1 MRTFGASLVAI
12 FVMGAVPVAAQT
24 AGAAPAAAPAPAP
37 VAATPAPAAAPA
49 PAPTPSAAPAAAPAA
64 VAQPPV
70 NAGPTPEE
78 IAALR
83 EEYETL
89 RQREAAVS
97 TAAQPATAQTMA
109 ELDAVRTRMES
120 LEATLPL
127 ETWKQSTLAFFM
139 EQMRQAPPAL
149 PTGVPPDLK
158 IEPGVV
164 QLADNTVLYSAPDP
178 AQGTALK
185 SSVGPTPVL
194 RIAKHGP
201 MMMIWT
207 ADVGFAY
214 VVSQFV
220 EVFE

>member
-37 VAATPAPAAAPA
+37 AAAAPA
-49 PAPTPSAAPAAAPAA
+49 PSAAPAAAPAA
-64 VAQPPV
+64 VAQPTV

-109 ELDAVRTRMES
+109 ELEAVRARMES
-120 LEATLPL
+120 LEATMPL

-158 IEPGVV
+158 IEPRVV

>member
-12 FVMGAVPVAAQT
+12 LVMGAVQVAAQT
-24 AGAAPAAAPAPAP
+24 ADVAPAAAPVPAP
-37 VAATPAPAAAPA
+37 VAPAPAPAAAPE
-49 PAPTPSAAPAAAPAA
+49 AAPEA
-64 VAQPPV
+64 VEQPHV

-97 TAAQPATAQTMA
+97 AAAQPATAQTMA
-109 ELDAVRTRMES
+109 ELDAVRARIGT
-120 LEATLPL
+120 LEATQPL
-127 ETWKQSTLAFFM
+127 ETWKQNTLAFFM

-149 PTGVPPDLK
+149 PPGVPPDLK

-164 QLADNTVLYSAPDP
+164 QLADNTVMYSSPDP
-178 AQGTALK
+178 ALGIALK

>member
-1 MRTFGASLVAI
+1 MRTFGASFVAI
-12 FVMGAVPVAAQT
+12 LVMGAVPVAAQT
-24 AGAAPAAAPAPAP
+24 AGAAPAAAPVPAPA
-37 VAATPAPAAAPA
+37 AATPAPTAAPA
-49 PAPTPSAAPAAAPAA
+49 PAPAATPAA
-64 VAQPPV
+64 VMQPPV

-97 TAAQPATAQTMA
+97 TAAQPATAQTIA
-109 ELDAVRTRMES
+109 ELDAVRARIVS
-120 LEATLPL
+120 LEAKQPL
-127 ETWKQSTLAFFM
+127 ETWKQNTLAFFM

-149 PTGVPPDLK
+149 PPGVPPDLK

-185 SSVGPTPVL
+185 SSVDPTPVL

>member
-12 FVMGAVPVAAQT
+12 LVMGAVQVAAQT
-24 AGAAPAAAPAPAP
+24 AGVAPAAAPVPAP
-37 VAATPAPAAAPA
+37 VAPAPAPAPAAAPE
-49 PAPTPSAAPAAAPAA
+49 AAPEA
-64 VAQPPV
+64 VAQPHV

-97 TAAQPATAQTMA
+97 AAAQPATAQTMA
-109 ELDAVRTRMES
+109 ELDAVRARIGT
-120 LEATLPL
+120 LEATQPL
-127 ETWKQSTLAFFM
+127 ETWKQNTLAFFM

-149 PTGVPPDLK
+149 PPGVPPDLK

-164 QLADNTVLYSAPDP
+164 QLADNTVLYSSPDP
-178 AQGTALK
+178 ALGIALK